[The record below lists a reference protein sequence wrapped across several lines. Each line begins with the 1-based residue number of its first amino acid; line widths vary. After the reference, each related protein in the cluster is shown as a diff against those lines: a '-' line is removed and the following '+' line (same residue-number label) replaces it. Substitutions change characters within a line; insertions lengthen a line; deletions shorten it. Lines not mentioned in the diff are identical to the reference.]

1 MIMPDFKNFPQTG
14 RILAVDWG
22 QRRVGLAVCDE
33 SREFFFTR
41 PQIENK
47 SDFRAVAAVVN
58 DAAASEKAV
67 GIIVGLPRRTD
78 GSESE
83 TTISVRRFADDLA
96 GCTDLPIAFVDESL
110 TSAAAAEAL
119 IGVRRGDLKRNL
131 DSESA
136 RIILENA
143 VAMIKRTQNA

>member
-1 MIMPDFKNFPQTG
+1 MIMSDFKNFPKTG
-14 RILAVDWG
+14 RLLAVDWG

-33 SREFFFTR
+33 SREFFFAR

-47 SDFRAVAAVVN
+47 SCPKAVSDIAV
-58 DAAASEKAV
+58 SENAV
-67 GIIVGLPRRTD
+67 GIIVGLPRRID

-83 TTISVRRFADDLA
+83 TTESVRRFANDLA
-96 GCTDLPIAFVDESL
+96 DCINLPIAFIDESL
-110 TSAAAAEAL
+110 TSVAAEEAL
-119 IGVRRGDLKRNL
+119 TGARRGYLKKNL

-143 VAMIKRTQNA
+143 VAMIKRMQNA